1 MKIWGT
7 KNLGNPVRVAIFL
20 AEKGIDVPFV
30 DVDLFGKA
38 HLTDDY
44 RAKNPVAQ
52 VPVLELDD
60 GSFISETVAICR
72 YFERIHPEPPLM
84 GVGPVGEAVV
94 EMWQRRI
101 EFHFYDAARHV
112 FRHSAEFIRVLEPD
126 QVGAWAEHNRPK
138 VIEALEMMDVQLRQQ
153 PFIAGPD
160 FTVADITAIL
170 PFQILQLIDIGVPGH
185 CSAVARWRDKV
196 LARPSVVSVMGE
208 PA

>member
-1 MKIWGT
+1 MRIWGT
-7 KNLGNPVRVAIFL
+7 KNQGNPVRVAIFL

-60 GSFISETVAICR
+60 GTFISETVAICR
-72 YFERIHPEPPLM
+72 YFERVHPNPPLM

-101 EFHFYDAARHV
+101 EFHFYDSARHV
-112 FRHSAEFIRVLEPD
+112 FRHSADFIRVLEPD
-126 QVGAWAEHNRPK
+126 QIAPWAEHNRPK
-138 VIEALEMMDVQLRQQ
+138 VIAALEMMDAQLAGNR
-153 PFIAGPD
+153 FIAGDD

-170 PFQILQLIDIGVPGH
+170 PFQILALVDIRLPDH
-185 CSAVARWRDKV
+185 CRSVARWHEEV
-196 LARPSVVSVMGE
+196 SARPSVASVIGQ
-208 PA
+208 

>member
-1 MKIWGT
+1 MRIWGT

-38 HLTDDY
+38 HLTDEY

-60 GSFISETVAICR
+60 GTFISETVAICR
-72 YFERIHPEPPLM
+72 YFERLQPDPPLM

-101 EFHFYDAARHV
+101 EFQFYDAARHV

-126 QVGAWAEHNRPK
+126 QITPWAEHNRPK
-138 VIEALEMMDVQLRQQ
+138 VVAALEMIDAQLAENR
-153 PFIAGPD
+153 FIAGGD

-170 PFQILQLIDIGVPGH
+170 PFQILPLVNIRVPDH
-185 CSAVARWRDKV
+185 CRAVARWHEEV
-196 LARPSVVSVMGE
+196 SARPSVASVIG
-208 PA
+208 A